1 MSSIAPSVR
10 AHPRAARPRQE
21 TPLNSMIAVGGV
33 AFAQAAISYAVI
45 SAGTGNGSF
54 VGLGAMLAA
63 LYGIPITAI
72 ANLLL
77 VRNCKRQPK
86 PSIITTLL
94 LISSVLPALQIA
106 LLVAQQVFSL

>member
-1 MSSIAPSVR
+1 MNSI
-10 AHPRAARPRQE
+10 
-21 TPLNSMIAVGGV
+21 IAVGGV

-45 SAGTGNGSF
+45 SAGSGNGSF